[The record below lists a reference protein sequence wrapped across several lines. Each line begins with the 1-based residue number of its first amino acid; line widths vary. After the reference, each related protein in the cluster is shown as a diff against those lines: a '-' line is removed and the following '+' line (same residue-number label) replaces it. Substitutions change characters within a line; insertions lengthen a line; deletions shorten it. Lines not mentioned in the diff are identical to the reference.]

1 MIAAAKN
8 RRKKPAKKRPKNPRS
23 KPSPSPSPTQA
34 RRTRLLAL
42 LATGEFH
49 SGERL
54 AKRLRISRGG
64 IWKLI
69 RSLQAMGV
77 NIESVPRQGYR
88 LPRAVDL
95 LDRNAIL
102 AEMSPETRERLQP
115 LDVLLTVD
123 STNRYVAEHAANPP
137 GTTHVCA
144 AEIQNAGRGRRGR
157 SWVAPFGCGIC
168 MSLGW
173 QFVEAPPT
181 FSALSLAV
189 GVATVH
195 AFQRLGIEGVGLKWP
210 NDLIWQQ
217 RKLGGILIE
226 MRGESAGPAQ
236 VVIGIGINMR
246 MPASARLML
255 AEQQAALISDVHE
268 IMRDR
273 TPPRNAVIAILVEE
287 VTRMLQTFGTKGFEP
302 FADEWHKLDTLADAQ
317 VRVMSG
323 AETTFGR
330 ARGVD
335 VDGTLLVDVD
345 GELRRFASGEV
356 SLRAAR

>member
-1 MIAAAKN
+1 MAAAAK
-8 RRKKPAKKRPKNPRS
+8 KRTK
-23 KPSPSPSPTQA
+23 SPTQA
-34 RRTRLLAL
+34 RRARLLAL

-69 RSLQAMGV
+69 RSLQAMGI

-88 LPRAVDL
+88 FPRAIDL

-102 AEMSPETRERLQP
+102 AQMSSAVREVLDP

-123 STNRYVAEHAANPP
+123 STNRYVAENAANPP
-137 GTTHVCA
+137 GTTHVCV

-168 MSLGW
+168 MSMSW

-189 GVATVH
+189 GVAAVR
-195 AFQRLGIEGVGLKWP
+195 AFRRLGIDGIGLKWP

-246 MPASARLML
+246 MPAQVRIML
-255 AEQQAALISDVHE
+255 AEQQAALIADVHD
-268 IMRDR
+268 IMRER
-273 TPPRNAVIAILVEE
+273 TPARNALIAMLVEE
-287 VTRMLQTFGTKGFEP
+287 VTGMLQTFGEKGFEP
-302 FADEWHKLDTLADAQ
+302 FAQEWRRLDTLSDAP
-317 VRVMSG
+317 VRVISG
-323 AETTFGR
+323 TETTFGR

-335 VDGTLLVDVD
+335 LDGTLLVDVD
-345 GELRRFASGEV
+345 GQLRRFASGEV

>member
-1 MIAAAKN
+1 MVAAAKT
-8 RRKKPAKKRPKNPRS
+8 K
-23 KPSPSPSPTQA
+23 SPTQT
-34 RRTRLLAL
+34 RRMRLLAM

-64 IWKLI
+64 VWKLI
-69 RSLQAMGV
+69 RTLQAMGINV
-77 NIESVPRQGYR
+77 ESVPRQGYR

-102 AEMSPETRERLQP
+102 AELSSEMRGLLAP
-115 LDVLLTVD
+115 LEVLLTVD

-137 GTTHVCA
+137 GTTHVCV
-144 AEIQNAGRGRRGR
+144 AEVQNAGRGRRGR

-168 MSLGW
+168 MSMSW

-189 GVATVH
+189 GVAVVR
-195 AFQRLGIEGVGLKWP
+195 AFRRLGVDGVGLKWP

-246 MPASARLML
+246 MPGPVRLML

-268 IMRDR
+268 IMRER
-273 TPPRNAVIAILVEE
+273 TPTRNALIAMLAEE
-287 VTRMLQTFGTKGFEP
+287 VTKMLQTFGERGFEP
-302 FADEWHKLDTLADAQ
+302 FAAEWRRLDTLADAP
-317 VRVMSG
+317 VRVISG
-323 AETTFGR
+323 TETTFGR

-335 VDGTLLVDVD
+335 FNGTLLVDVE

-356 SLRAAR
+356 SLRPVR

>member
-8 RRKKPAKKRPKNPRS
+8 RSPKL
-23 KPSPSPSPTQA
+23 SPTQV
-34 RRTRLLAL
+34 RRARLLAL
-42 LATGEFH
+42 LATGEFQ

-64 IWKLI
+64 IWKLV

-88 LPRAVDL
+88 FPRPVDL

-102 AEMSPETRERLQP
+102 AEMASQTRGLLDP
-115 LDVLLTVD
+115 LSVLLTVD
-123 STNRYVAEHAANPP
+123 STNRHVAEHAPSPP
-137 GTTHVCA
+137 GSTHVCV

-157 SWVAPFGCGIC
+157 SWIAPFGSGIC
-168 MSLGW
+168 MSLSW
-173 QFVEAPPT
+173 QFLEAPPA

-189 GVATVH
+189 GVAVVR
-195 AFQRLGIEGVGLKWP
+195 AFRRLGIEGIGLKWP

-217 RKLGGILIE
+217 RKLGGVLIE

-246 MPASARLML
+246 MPGSVRIML
-255 AEQQAALISDVHE
+255 AEQQAALIADVHE

-273 TPPRNAVIAILVEE
+273 TPTRNALIAVLVEE
-287 VTRMLQTFGTKGFEP
+287 VTRMLQTFGEKGFEP
-302 FADEWHKLDTLADAQ
+302 FADEWRKLDALAEAP
-317 VRVMSG
+317 VRVISG
-323 AETTFGR
+323 SETTFGR

-335 VDGTLLVDVD
+335 LDGTLLVDVD
-345 GELRRFASGEV
+345 GELRRFATGEV
-356 SLRAAR
+356 SLRAMKSG